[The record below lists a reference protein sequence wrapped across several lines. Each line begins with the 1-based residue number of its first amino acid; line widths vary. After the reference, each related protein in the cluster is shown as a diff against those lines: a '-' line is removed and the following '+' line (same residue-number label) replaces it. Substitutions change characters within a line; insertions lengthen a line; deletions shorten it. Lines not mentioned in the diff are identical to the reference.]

1 MMAKM
6 FCPTHRANYWSGITG
21 MIPKYGFFTE
31 YYKDPDATAEAWIN
45 DWFHTGD
52 IVQKDA
58 AGRIYFV
65 DRKKNIIRRSSENIA
80 AVEVES
86 MLNRHPKIRAVAV
99 CGVPDTLRG
108 DEVFACIVTD
118 APKDGLAQNIA
129 TWALDQM
136 AYYKVP
142 GYIAFV
148 DALPLTTTQK
158 IQRKELQNLALRLLE
173 RNEFTSLI
181 HLKKR
186 QVNT

>member
-1 MMAKM
+1 
-6 FCPTHRANYWSGITG
+6 
-21 MIPKYGFFTE
+21 
-31 YYKDPDATAEAWIN
+31 
-45 DWFHTGD
+45 
-52 IVQKDA
+52 
-58 AGRIYFV
+58 
-65 DRKKNIIRRSSENIA
+65 
-80 AVEVES
+80 